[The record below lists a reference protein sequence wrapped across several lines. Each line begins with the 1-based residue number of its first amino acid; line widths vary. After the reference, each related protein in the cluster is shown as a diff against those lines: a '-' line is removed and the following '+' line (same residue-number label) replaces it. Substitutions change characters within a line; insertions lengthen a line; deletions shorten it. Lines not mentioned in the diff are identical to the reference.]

1 MSRYWKL
8 NQWLIAGLLT
18 LWAVVTFGVP
28 YFALD
33 LRFKVFGAP
42 FSFWMAAQ
50 GALLVYLAIVGFYG
64 WAMNKFDAEQP
75 DDLALRNGAKAGDG

>member
-8 NQWLIAGLLT
+8 NQLLIVGLLT

-33 LRFKVFGAP
+33 LRFKVLGAP

-64 WAMNKFDAEQP
+64 WAMNRFDAKQAN
-75 DDLALRNGAKAGDG
+75 DLAVRSNAKAGDG

>member
-1 MSRYWKL
+1 L
-8 NQWLIAGLLT
+8 LLWLA
-18 LWAVVTFGVP
+18 VTFGVP

-33 LRFKVFGAP
+33 LRFKMFGGP

-64 WAMNKFDAEQP
+64 WAMNRRDAKRAS
-75 DDLALRNGAKAGDG
+75 DLMQTGDANTHND